1 MKKCNQTHP
10 MKETHRHLIEAVT
23 SYAVFC
29 SLSVLSR
36 FILPAF
42 LLVVAIGLAF
52 PIVWTKLT
60 RGRASIGFTRQ
71 NRGQALLWGL
81 GTGLAIML
89 YIFVTSGEERTLPS
103 MFELQLA
110 IGIPMWFLIVSPFQE
125 FFFRGWLQPRF
136 QEAMGKWAGLV
147 VASICF
153 TLWHFF
159 PPFDLPNPTGTLPI
173 TSLNGILTTFG
184 LGMIWG
190 YVLQRTDNIMAPWL
204 SHALAGIALVLTG
217 TMSFIQYTS

>member
-1 MKKCNQTHP
+1 MKAGNQTNRK
-10 MKETHRHLIEAVT
+10 KETRRHLIEAVIVYT
-23 SYAVFC
+23 AFC

-36 FILPAF
+36 FALPVF
-42 LLVVAIGLAF
+42 LLVVVGGLAF
-52 PIVWTKLT
+52 PLVWAKLT
-60 RGRASIGFTRQ
+60 RNWPSIGFTRR
-71 NRGQALLWGL
+71 NLGRALFWGL
-81 GTGLAIML
+81 GTGLAVVL

-103 MFELQLA
+103 MLELQLA

-136 QEAMGKWAGLV
+136 QEATGKWAGLIV
-147 VASICF
+147 TSTCF

-159 PPFDLPNPTGTLPI
+159 PPFESTATSTLPI
-173 TSLNGILTTFG
+173 TSLTGILTTFG
-184 LGMIWG
+184 LGLIWG
-190 YVLQRTDNIMAPWL
+190 YALQRTGNIVAPWL